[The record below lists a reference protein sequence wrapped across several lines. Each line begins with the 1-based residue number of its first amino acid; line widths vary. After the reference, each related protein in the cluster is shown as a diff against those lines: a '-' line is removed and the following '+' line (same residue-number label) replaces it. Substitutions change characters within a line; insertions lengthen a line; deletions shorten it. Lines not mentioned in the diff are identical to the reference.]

1 MILTHATDARRA
13 AWPHAGRAAAIGLAL
28 LAAGCSTATY
38 PRVSQAPQPAAAAAL
53 PVPPNTPIA
62 QAADERQM
70 IRRGGVKVS
79 VDSVDVARRRVE
91 RAAASLG
98 AQVAHLDANEAS
110 HAEILFRVPPDNLE
124 SLMDSAA
131 AVGKTE
137 DRTIGAEDVT
147 DAIVDAEGRLA
158 SLTASRDR
166 LRQLLDKA
174 GSVPDVITVERELA
188 RVQGD
193 IESLQRRIAALRGQV
208 AMSELTV
215 TIDRRIVL
223 GPVSEF
229 FVGVGKLIGKL
240 FVLR

>member
-1 MILTHATDARRA
+1 MP
-13 AWPHAGRAAAIGLAL
+13 PHSLPLVGRALAATTLTL
-28 LAAGCSTATY
+28 LAAACSTATH
-38 PRVSQAPQPAAAAAL
+38 PRASQAPQPAAAL
-53 PVPPNTPIA
+53 PVAPGTPIV
-62 QAADERQM
+62 QSADERQM

-98 AQVAHLDANEAS
+98 AQVARLDANEAS
-110 HAEILFRVPPDNLE
+110 HAEILFRVPPDRLE
-124 SLMDSAA
+124 ALMDSAA

-137 DRTIGAEDVT
+137 ERTIGAEDVT

-174 GSVPDVITVERELA
+174 GSVPDVVTVERELA

-193 IESLQRRIAALRGQV
+193 IESLQRRLAALRGQV

-215 TIDRRIVL
+215 NIDRRVVL
-223 GPVSEF
+223 GPVSVLF
-229 FVGVGKLIGKL
+229 AGVGRLIGKL